1 FFINYTKIIYSYIL
15 ARGAPITRPISL
27 QNLTSAGRASLEF
40 EYKGVNLVSVYCFVF
55 AKPTFGDKAHDQLDQ
70 LPTPKDKRLE
80 MLPLGASVECLGSA
94 ATSFYTSP
102 STSQNYPIDF
112 STRTDTNTQVW
123 LASSSA
129 GRQCSCPNIRR
140 RRELVSVSPKK
151 AAFISRNR
159 KNFHSFVNSK
169 RSVYGLPAQKHLGDM
184 EAADLNSISNFF
196 AKLLEQCYTVQSR
209 MDIDS
214 YSYYIENSD
223 IFSNMIC
230 SDSEVFNTLCG

>member
-1 FFINYTKIIYSYIL
+1 MIRFKWHVFIYIL
-15 ARGAPITRPISL
+15 ARGAPIMRPISL
-27 QNLTSAGRASLEF
+27 QILTSAGRASLEF
-40 EYKGVNLVSVYCFVF
+40 EYKGGY
-55 AKPTFGDKAHDQLDQ
+55 AEPI
-70 LPTPKDKRLE
+70 KDTLST
-80 MLPLGASVECLGSA
+80 ASVECLGSA

-102 STSQNYPIDF
+102 STSQNYSIDF
-112 STRTDTNTQVW
+112 STRTDTNNQVW

-151 AAFISRNR
+151 AAFISR
-159 KNFHSFVNSK
+159 
-169 RSVYGLPAQKHLGDM
+169 SVYGLPSQKHLGNM
-184 EAADLNSISNFF
+184 EAGDLNSISNFF

-223 IFSNMIC
+223 IFSNLKC